1 MWIGVKKG
9 DTRHV
14 FVKFKNDVELHNF
27 YVPAGG
33 DEARRF
39 HKS

>member
-1 MWIGVKKG
+1 MNWCEKS

-14 FVKFKNDVELHNF
+14 FVNLRNRVELHNF

-33 DEARRF
+33 DEARRI
-39 HKS
+39 